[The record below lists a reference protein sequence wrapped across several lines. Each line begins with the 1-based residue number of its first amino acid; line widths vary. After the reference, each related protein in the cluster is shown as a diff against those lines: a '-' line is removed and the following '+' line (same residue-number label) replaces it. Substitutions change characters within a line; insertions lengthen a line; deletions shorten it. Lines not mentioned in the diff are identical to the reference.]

1 MILTNQQKQDDIKF
15 LNLAVNLAL
24 RNLHNTGKNPRVG
37 CVIVKDHIILATST
51 TGYQGKAHAEAI
63 AIEKIGDKNILKDS
77 TIYITL
83 EPCCDFKEKESLAC
97 VDKIIKYKFKRV
109 VIAKLDLNPNI
120 NGKSIEKLKQAKI
133 ETEIIDIKNNDLH
146 QDFFCTKL
154 NKMPLLNIK
163 IASTLDGK
171 IACKNYLSKW
181 ITSQKSRQYGHLLRA
196 KHDAILIG
204 ANTLRIDNPR
214 LDCRIN
220 GLENFS
226 PKKIIISNKL
236 DFLSNYQQ
244 FHVFD
249 QLEQVLI
256 ITGESQQLTLNDNLK
271 KVFANNLIFAEE
283 KTVNQTKQVDLK
295 NALELLV
302 KHHIKSV
309 LVEGG
314 KTIITNLL
322 KENLINKIYWIRS
335 NKILG
340 NDAISAIDNLNII
353 DIINCLDQF
362 DYHQII
368 ESDSDIIEVLNI
380 SYDKKNK

>member
-15 LNLAVNLAL
+15 LKLAINLAT
-24 RNLHNTGKNPRVG
+24 RNLHYTGKNPRVG
-37 CVIVKDHIILATST
+37 CVIVKDQVILSTAT
-51 TGYQGKAHAEAI
+51 TGHQGKAHAEAI

-146 QDFFCTKL
+146 QDFFCTIV
-154 NKMPLLNIK
+154 NKIPLISIK
-163 IASTLDGK
+163 IASSLDSK
-171 IACKNYLSKW
+171 IACYSHQSKW
-181 ITSQKSRQYGHLLRA
+181 ITSERSRHYGHFLRA

-204 ANTLRIDNPR
+204 ANTLRIDNPK

-236 DFLSNYQQ
+236 DFLNNYHQ
-244 FHVFD
+244 FLVFD
-249 QLEQVLI
+249 QLQNVLI
-256 ITGESQQLTLNDNLK
+256 ITGESQLLNLNNNIK
-271 KVFANNLIFAEE
+271 KVFANNLIFAKE
-283 KTVNQTKQVDLK
+283 KIVNQNKQIDLK

-302 KHHIKSV
+302 KHDIKSV

-314 KTIITNLL
+314 KTVITNLL

-340 NDAISAIDNLNII
+340 NDAISAIDNLNIV
-353 DIINCLDQF
+353 DIVDCFNQF
-362 DYHQII
+362 NYRKII
-368 ESDSDIIEVLNI
+368 ESDTDIIEVL
-380 SYDKKNK
+380 SK